1 MSVLESIIFSV
12 CFTISLFTLSYILQ
26 GGKK

>member
-1 MSVLESIIFSV
+1 MSVSEAIIFSA
-12 CFTISLFTLSYILQ
+12 CLTISLFTLSYILQ